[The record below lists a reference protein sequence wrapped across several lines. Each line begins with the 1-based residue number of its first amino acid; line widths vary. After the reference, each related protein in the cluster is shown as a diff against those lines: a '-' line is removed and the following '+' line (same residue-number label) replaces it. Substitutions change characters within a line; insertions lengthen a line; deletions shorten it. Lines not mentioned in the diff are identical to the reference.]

1 MSLFFIKKLLTSKS
15 AALWCL
21 KRNVEKFRTFP
32 AFQETKAVN
41 NKFKT
46 ACE

>member
-1 MSLFFIKKLLTSKS
+1 MSLFFIKNYLPQSQPPFG
-15 AALWCL
+15 ALSGCGKIWD
-21 KRNVEKFRTFP
+21 FP
-32 AFQETKAVN
+32 CFQETKAVN